1 MSASLLF
8 FSTLCM
14 HAKSLQSCLTL
25 CNLMDCSLP
34 GSSVHGIL
42 QAEYW
47 SGLPSPSPGDLP
59 DPEIKL
65 MSPALADRFLTA
77 EPPGLPMSL
86 LGCHNRK
93 PRLGGSKNKSI
104 SHSPGA
110 WKSKIKTPSSGWVSG
125 GNSPPGG
132 RTATSSL
139 HPHMAS
145 APCG

>member
-1 MSASLLF
+1 MVIWFSASLPVLLLSRVQLF
-8 FSTLCM
+8 ATPWTTAHQAPPS
-14 HAKSLQSCLTL
+14 
-25 CNLMDCSLP
+25 P
-34 GSSVHGIL
+34 GVSR
-42 QAEYW
+42 QEDW

-59 DPEIKL
+59 DPETKL

-77 EPPGLPMSL
+77 EPPGLPISL